1 MGLIFRVLTWEQ
13 GDRSCATLRQTVSE
27 MGLMRYVIANQFFL
41 TFTQFLEFFCSPLK
55 GFCPEYSPF
64 EMDEV
69 MFLKSPKCCH
79 LLSPSRITYWAASGN
94 ISNDLGTLIPGA
106 IRDSFLSD
114 AEEGGDLGPFF
125 KGLVKNQIVKMG
137 VNPGSSLNWFSFKRA
152 RHDNIYFMVLKLDG
166 VIYAYCQIE
175 TKDMGSLGRKL
186 SLVHIASGQIV
197 NSLRNRNNTGG
208 SGTSLNEPLHFEL
221 SKLELPGPLQKRV
234 EMMLEWKLWAES
246 TTARVTMQSITGG
259 ESL

>member
-1 MGLIFRVLTWEQ
+1 M
-13 GDRSCATLRQTVSE
+13 
-27 MGLMRYVIANQFFL
+27 
-41 TFTQFLEFFCSPLK
+41 K

-125 KGLVKNQIVKMG
+125 KGLVKNQIVKM
-137 VNPGSSLNWFSFKRA
+137 
-152 RHDNIYFMVLKLDG
+152 
-166 VIYAYCQIE
+166 E
-175 TKDMGSLGRKL
+175 
-186 SLVHIASGQIV
+186 
-197 NSLRNRNNTGG
+197 
-208 SGTSLNEPLHFEL
+208 
-221 SKLELPGPLQKRV
+221 
-234 EMMLEWKLWAES
+234 
-246 TTARVTMQSITGG
+246 
-259 ESL
+259 